1 VTEPLPTPKSVA
13 DVDPNFE
20 RQLRALKADSKANGD
35 AIRQNDATRWFRPA
49 GWDGDVFDYAGIARA
64 FNRDAA
70 NEMVVR
76 AISDA
81 EAPGTS
87 GDLIAATTQID
98 YLACLERAFR
108 VRHAMPVPRLL
119 LHAAGTMKGNGT
131 DKGVFMLCGVEYV
144 RRLVAEAKQGG

>member
-1 VTEPLPTPKSVA
+1 VTAPDPKSKS

-20 RQLRALKADSKANGD
+20 KQLRQLKEDSKANGD
-35 AIRQNDATRWFRPA
+35 AVQQNEQVGWFRPD
-49 GWDGDVFDYAGIARA
+49 GWNGDVFDYDGMHEPFDRKK
-64 FNRDAA
+64 A
-70 NEMVVR
+70 NADFVA
-76 AISDA
+76 AISNPD
-81 EAPGTS
+81 APGTS
-87 GDLIAATTQID
+87 GDLIATTTQID

-144 RRLVAEAKQGG
+144 RRLVSEAKQGG